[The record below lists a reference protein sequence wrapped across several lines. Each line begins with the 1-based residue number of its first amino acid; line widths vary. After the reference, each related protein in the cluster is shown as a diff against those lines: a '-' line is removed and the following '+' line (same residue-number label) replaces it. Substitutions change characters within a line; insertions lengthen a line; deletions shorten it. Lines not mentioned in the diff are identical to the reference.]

1 MKRALITGI
10 TGQDGSYLAEYLLRE
25 GYEVHG
31 IIRRSSTFNTQ
42 RIDHIYV
49 DPHDPTARLLLHYG
63 DLTDPGLI
71 TELVYNIC
79 PDEIY
84 HLGAQSHVRVSFDM
98 PEFTGNVTG
107 LGTTRILEAIRRS
120 RVKTRFYQAS
130 SSEMFGSAL
139 PPQSE
144 STVFQP
150 QSPYA
155 IAKLYA
161 YWMTVN
167 YREAYGLFACNGIL
181 FNHESPRRGEIFVTR
196 KISRAVANILRGA
209 QQRLYLGNLDAKRD
223 WGYAP
228 EYAQMMVLMLQQD
241 HASDYVVGTGESH
254 TVREFVELAFEYAGV
269 AIEWSGQGV
278 DEIGVV
284 GSVDD
289 RWKET
294 LRPGTQLVSVDPKYF
309 RPTEVDYLC
318 ADLTKTRSELGWE
331 PKIRFHDLVKIML
344 DFDLEQVGIAPPLE
358 GLRSLE
364 RHGLQWTAS
373 RSSLGDRISN
383 EVG

>member
-10 TGQDGSYLAEYLLRE
+10 TGQDGSYLAEFLLRD

-31 IIRRSSTFNTQ
+31 IIRRSSTFNTH

-49 DPHDPTARLLLHYG
+49 DPHDPSARLFLHYG

-98 PEFTGNVTG
+98 PEFTGNVTA

-120 RVKTRFYQAS
+120 KVRTRFYQAS

-144 STVFQP
+144 STTFQP

-196 KISRAVANILRGA
+196 KISRAVANILAGR
-209 QQRLYLGNLDAKRD
+209 QQRLFLGNLDAKRD

-228 EYAQMMVLMLQQD
+228 EYAQMMVLMLQAEQPD
-241 HASDYVVGTGESH
+241 DYVVGTGESH
-254 TVREFVELAFEYAGV
+254 TVREFVEKSFGYVGV
-269 AIEWSGQGV
+269 EVEWRGEGV
-278 DEIGVV
+278 EEVGVIGSFDERWNGV
-284 GSVDD
+284 
-289 RWKET
+289 
-294 LRPGTQLVSVDPKYF
+294 LRPGTELIAIDPKYF

-318 ADLTKTRSELGWE
+318 ANISKAKAQLGWE
-331 PKIRFHDLVKIML
+331 PKVKFADLVRIMV
-344 DFDLEQVGIAPPLE
+344 DFDVEAAGIESPGEGARALET
-358 GLRSLE
+358 
-364 RHGLQWTAS
+364 HGLGWTSKKS
-373 RSSLGDRISN
+373 RLADQIANELG
-383 EVG
+383 

>member
-1 MKRALITGI
+1 
-10 TGQDGSYLAEYLLRE
+10 
-25 GYEVHG
+25 
-31 IIRRSSTFNTQ
+31 
-42 RIDHIYV
+42 
-49 DPHDPTARLLLHYG
+49 
-63 DLTDPGLI
+63 
-71 TELVYNIC
+71 
-79 PDEIY
+79 
-84 HLGAQSHVRVSFDM
+84 
-98 PEFTGNVTG
+98 
-107 LGTTRILEAIRRS
+107 
-120 RVKTRFYQAS
+120 
-130 SSEMFGSAL
+130 
-139 PPQSE
+139 
-144 STVFQP
+144 
-150 QSPYA
+150 
-155 IAKLYA
+155 
-161 YWMTVN
+161 
-167 YREAYGLFACNGIL
+167 
-181 FNHESPRRGEIFVTR
+181 
-196 KISRAVANILRGA
+196 
-209 QQRLYLGNLDAKRD
+209 
-223 WGYAP
+223 
-228 EYAQMMVLMLQQD
+228 MLQQD

-269 AIEWSGQGV
+269 EIEWSGQGV

-294 LRPGTQLVSVDPKYF
+294 LRPGTHLESVDPKYF

-344 DFDLEQVGIAPPLE
+344 DFDLEQVGIVPPLE